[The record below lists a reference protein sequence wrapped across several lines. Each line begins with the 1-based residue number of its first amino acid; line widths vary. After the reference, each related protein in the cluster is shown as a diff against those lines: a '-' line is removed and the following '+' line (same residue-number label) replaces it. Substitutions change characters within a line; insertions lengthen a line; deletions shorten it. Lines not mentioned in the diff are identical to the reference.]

1 MGDSLETDPL
11 TLGQV
16 GSDGGQPASQWP
28 GVVIVGRMEDDDQD
42 TAQDIRRV
50 GSPVSST
57 CPSTS
62 STR

>member
-1 MGDSLETDPL
+1 
-11 TLGQV
+11 
-16 GSDGGQPASQWP
+16 
-28 GVVIVGRMEDDDQD
+28 VVIVGRMEDDDQD